1 MDKFAIVYEF
11 NKESPL
17 MTYKGTKELEAKNYS
32 KAAELLAE
40 AIEKFPDHA
49 TPYFQYS
56 LALANQNE
64 FEKAKEILT
73 KGDDL
78 LGDKDTFNYYS
89 NLIESI
95 KRNAEGITVSFD
107 ETVNQVL
114 EESFIEPERFNRE
127 DEIDILREKNEK
139 EKNEEKLDFDQSPI
153 VTETLAE
160 IYASQ
165 NNYEEAIEVY
175 EKLKFIKPELTDRF
189 NNRINQLNIE
199 LENKKQ
205 KRFGN

>member
-95 KRNAEGITVSFD
+95 KRDAEGITVSFD
-107 ETVNQVL
+107 ETVNEVL

-127 DEIDILREKNEK
+127 NEIDIFEENHEKGK
-139 EKNEEKLDFDQSPI
+139 TEEKLDFDQSPI

-175 EKLKFIKPELTDRF
+175 EKLKNIKPELTDRF
-189 NNRINQLNIE
+189 NNRISQLNIE

>member
-73 KGDDL
+73 KGDYL

-95 KRNAEGITVSFD
+95 KRDAEGITVSFD
-107 ETVNQVL
+107 ETVNEVL

-127 DEIDILREKNEK
+127 NEIDIFEENHEKGK
-139 EKNEEKLDFDQSPI
+139 TEEKLDFDQSPI

-175 EKLKFIKPELTDRF
+175 EKLKNIKPELTDRF
-189 NNRINQLNIE
+189 NNRISQLNIE

>member
-73 KGDDL
+73 KGDYL

-95 KRNAEGITVSFD
+95 KRDAEGITVSFD
-107 ETVNQVL
+107 ETVNEVL
-114 EESFIEPERFNRE
+114 EESFIEPEHFNRE
-127 DEIDILREKNEK
+127 NEIDIFEENHEKGK
-139 EKNEEKLDFDQSPI
+139 TEEKLDFDQSPI

-175 EKLKFIKPELTDRF
+175 EKLKNIKPELTDRF
-189 NNRINQLNIE
+189 NNRISQLNIE